1 LTSRKKKNPVAGAK
15 VKVKKR
21 PKRAPLGDPLAS
33 EPTTTFG
40 LSLVDLGGPWG
51 WSRIEVGVLDRVL
64 KFMHGLESMRPTEI
78 FGRRSKFIPLDAIC
92 PDAYKRLETLK
103 LDDRDGLWELRVS
116 GLERIWGD
124 RQQHV
129 FYPVWWDPLHEVC
142 PATKK
147 HT

>member
-1 LTSRKKKNPVAGAK
+1 
-15 VKVKKR
+15 
-21 PKRAPLGDPLAS
+21 
-33 EPTTTFG
+33 
-40 LSLVDLGGPWG
+40 
-51 WSRIEVGVLDRVL
+51 
-64 KFMHGLESMRPTEI
+64 MHGLESMRPTEI